1 MSQPYSSCLFIVLCL
16 LSARK
21 DKGHMKLIRSF
32 LSVSGFTILSRITGF
47 IRETLQAHYI
57 GVNIVSDALGIAIK
71 IPSLFRRVFAEGAFN
86 VSFVPMFS
94 GILAQEGRSA
104 ALNFAQNVF
113 SFLAIAL
120 IFLILVV
127 EFFLPDLIPLF
138 FRGLVQTPDRLAL
151 TISFSQITF
160 PFLFFIS
167 LTAFFSGILNSFE
180 RFVAAAASPAAGN
193 IFIIASLLYLSPA
206 LHSPG
211 YALAWGILGCGII
224 QFLWVFV
231 PCRFSK
237 IAVLPTKLALTPQV
251 RKFFKTLLPAA
262 LGSSVVQINLFLDI
276 MIASYLKVG
285 GISYMSYADRLA
297 QLPLSVIG
305 IALSTVLLPT
315 LSKYMRTQNWE
326 QAKTLQTL
334 ALESALT
341 LSIPASLS
349 LMILAPFLVENLY
362 AHGAF
367 KETDILPTASTLA
380 ALASGLPAYI
390 LIKLFSTCFF
400 SSGDTRTPMIIGT
413 IGVILNVTLNILL
426 ITPLEYVGL
435 ALATSISAVIQAG
448 LLGFFLW
455 KKKLFFFSRGLW
467 KYAQKLSVPV
477 IGLLLYLMGIAPIMN
492 TYLQKITSSAWIMLP
507 AILGPGIGLYLLC
520 AAWVGIFRPSYFK
533 KFSKDL

>member
-1 MSQPYSSCLFIVLCL
+1 
-16 LSARK
+16 
-21 DKGHMKLIRSF
+21 MKLIRSF

-71 IPSLFRRVFAEGAFN
+71 IPSLFRRIFAEGAFN

-94 GILAQEGRSA
+94 GMLAKEGKQA
-104 ALNFAQNVF
+104 ALEFAQNIF

-120 IFLILVV
+120 TLLILVI

-138 FRGLVQTPDRLAL
+138 FRGLTHTPDRLAL

-193 IFIIASLLYLSPA
+193 LFIIGALIYLSPA

-231 PCRFSK
+231 PCEFSK
-237 IAVLPTKLALTPQV
+237 IAVLPKRPKLTPQT
-251 RKFFKTLLPAA
+251 RKFFKALLPAA

-315 LSKYMRTQNWE
+315 LSKHIRTKNE
-326 QAKTLQTL
+326 ESIKTLQTL

-341 LSIPASLS
+341 LSIPASIS
-349 LMILAPFLVENLY
+349 LMFLGPFLVENLY

-367 KETDILPTASTLA
+367 KAADILPTAHTLC

-400 SSGDTRTPMIIGT
+400 SSGDTRTPMIVGT
-413 IGVILNVTLNILL
+413 GSVILNVTLNLLL
-426 ITPLEYVGL
+426 INSLEYVGL
-435 ALATSISAVIQAG
+435 AMATSVSAWVQAAILG
-448 LLGFFLW
+448 ILLK
-455 KKKLFFFSRGLW
+455 KKKLFFFNAQFIH
-467 KYAQKLSVPV
+467 YARKLCIPV
-477 IGLLLYLMGIAPIMN
+477 AILILYLTVLTPPWEALIKG
-492 TYLQKITSSAWIMLP
+492 ITSSSWIVLP
-507 AILGPGIGLYLLC
+507 AILGPGIGLYILF

-533 KFSKDL
+533 NFSKDL

>member
-1 MSQPYSSCLFIVLCL
+1 
-16 LSARK
+16 
-21 DKGHMKLIRSF
+21 MKLIKSF

-47 IRETLQAHYI
+47 VRETLQAHYI

-71 IPSLFRRVFAEGAFN
+71 IPSLFRRIFAEGAFN

-94 GILAQEGRSA
+94 SILAKDGKSA
-104 ALNFAQNVF
+104 ALNFAQHIF
-113 SFLAIAL
+113 SFLGITLAA
-120 IFLILVV
+120 LILVI

-138 FRGLVQTPDRLAL
+138 FRGLVNTPDRLAL

-193 IFIIASLLYLSPA
+193 IFIIGALLYLSPT

-211 YALAWGILGCGII
+211 YALAWGILGCGVI
-224 QFLWVFV
+224 QFLWVFI
-231 PCRFSK
+231 PCHLSK
-237 IAVLPTKLALTPQV
+237 ISVFPAKPKLTPQV
-251 RKFFKTLLPAA
+251 RQFFKTLVPAA

-315 LSKYMRTQNWE
+315 LSKYIRTQNWE
-326 QAKTLQTL
+326 NAKTLQTL

-341 LSIPASLS
+341 LSIPATLS
-349 LMILAPFLVENLY
+349 LMLFAPFLVKNLY

-367 KETDILPTASTLA
+367 SQSDILPTASTLT

-400 SSGDTRTPMIIGT
+400 SSGDTRTPMIVGA
-413 IGVILNVTLNILL
+413 IGVGLNVTLNLLL
-426 ITPLEYVGL
+426 ITPYEYVGL
-435 ALATSISAVIQAG
+435 AFSTSLSAWVQTG
-448 LLGFFLW
+448 LLIYFLR
-455 KKKLFFFSRGLW
+455 KKKLFFFNASFCT
-467 KYAQKLSVPV
+467 YIQKLSLPV
-477 IGLLLYLMGIAPIMN
+477 AVLLIYIMGLCPYLN
-492 TYLQKITSSAWIMLP
+492 TWLQKITSSSWILLP
-507 AILGPGIGLYLLC
+507 AILGPGIGFYLLS

>member
-1 MSQPYSSCLFIVLCL
+1 
-16 LSARK
+16 
-21 DKGHMKLIRSF
+21 MKLIRSF

-71 IPSLFRRVFAEGAFN
+71 IPSLFRRIFAEGAFN

-94 GILAQEGRSA
+94 GLLAQEGKQA
-104 ALNFAQNVF
+104 ALAFAQNIF

-120 IFLILVV
+120 TLLILIV

-138 FRGLVQTPDRLAL
+138 FRGLTQTPDRLAL

-193 IFIIASLLYLSPA
+193 LFIIAALIYLSPA

-231 PCRFSK
+231 PCEFSK
-237 IAVLPTKLALTPQV
+237 IAVLPKKPKLTPQTK
-251 RKFFKTLLPAA
+251 KFFKTLLPAA

-315 LSKYMRTQNWE
+315 LSKHIRTKNE
-326 QAKTLQTL
+326 ENVKTLQTL

-341 LSIPASLS
+341 LSLPASIS
-349 LMILAPFLVENLY
+349 LMLLAPFLVENLY

-367 KETDILPTASTLA
+367 KTTDILPTAHTLC

-400 SSGDTRTPMIIGT
+400 SSGDTRTPMIVGIGS
-413 IGVILNVTLNILL
+413 VILNVTLNLLL
-426 ITPLEYVGL
+426 IDSLEYVGL
-435 ALATSISAVIQAG
+435 AIATSLSAWVQAG
-448 LLGFFLW
+448 ILGVLL
-455 KKKLFFFSRGLW
+455 KKKRLFFFS
-467 KYAQKLSVPV
+467 KQFIQYARKLCIPV
-477 IGLLLYLMGIAPIMN
+477 SILILYLTVLTPPWEA
-492 TYLQKITSSAWIMLP
+492 LVKDITSSSWIVLP
-507 AILGPGIGLYLLC
+507 AILGPGIGLYIVF

-533 KFSKDL
+533 NFSKDL

>member
-1 MSQPYSSCLFIVLCL
+1 
-16 LSARK
+16 
-21 DKGHMKLIRSF
+21 MKLIRSF
-32 LSVSGFTILSRITGF
+32 LSVSGFTILSRVTGF
-47 IRETLQAHYI
+47 VRETLQAYYI
-57 GVNIVSDALGIAIK
+57 GVNAVSDALGIAIK
-71 IPSLFRRVFAEGAFN
+71 IPSLFRRIFAEGAFN
-86 VSFVPMFS
+86 VSFVPVFS
-94 GILAQEGRSA
+94 GILAREGRSA
-104 ALNFAQNVF
+104 ALSFAQNIF
-113 SFLAIAL
+113 SFLAITLTAL
-120 IFLILVV
+120 IIIV

-151 TISFSQITF
+151 TISFSKITF

-180 RFVAAAASPAAGN
+180 RFAAAAASPAAGN
-193 IFIIASLLYLSPA
+193 LFIIGCLLYLSPA

-231 PCRFSK
+231 PCQFSK
-237 IAVLPTKLALTPQV
+237 IAVFPKKPKITPQV
-251 RKFFKTLLPAA
+251 RTFFRTLLPAA

-276 MIASYLKVG
+276 MIASYLKIG

-326 QAKTLQTL
+326 QTKTLQTL

-341 LSIPASLS
+341 LSVPAGIS
-349 LMILAPFLVENLY
+349 LMLLAPFLVDNLY
-362 AHGAF
+362 AHGEF
-367 KETDILPTASTLA
+367 KQEDILPTAHTLC

-400 SSGDTRTPMIIGT
+400 SSGDTRTPMFIGAG
-413 IGVILNVTLNILL
+413 GVLLNVTLNLLL
-426 ITPLEYVGL
+426 INSLEYVGL
-435 ALATSISAVIQAG
+435 ALATSISAWVQATV
-448 LLGFFLW
+448 LGIFL
-455 KKKLFFFSRGLW
+455 KKKRLFFFSTQLSNYIR
-467 KYAQKLSVPV
+467 KLSIPVLVLVAYLTVLVPSFELF
-477 IGLLLYLMGIAPIMN
+477 IKKIAP
-492 TYLQKITSSAWIMLP
+492 SSWILLP
-507 AILGPGIGLYLLC
+507 AILGPGIGLYILF

-533 KFSKDL
+533 NFSKDL